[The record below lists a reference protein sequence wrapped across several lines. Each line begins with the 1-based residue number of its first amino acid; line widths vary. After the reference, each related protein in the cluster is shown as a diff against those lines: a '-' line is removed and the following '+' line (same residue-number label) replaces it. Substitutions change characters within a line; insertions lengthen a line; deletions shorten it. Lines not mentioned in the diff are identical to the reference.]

1 MRFLIDYFFPVEI
14 PGYVLVGDLFVILP
28 ILPVF
33 QLFLET
39 IIQKIFFIKLNIHF
53 YFQHIL
59 DIVNFLII
67 FRQILSLLFLDVNIK
82 RDKRIEVS
90 ELADVQSI
98 ALLPYVL
105 FAQSETYHAVI
116 ELLLIP
122 QIPISLTYVD
132 GLAIL

>member
-39 IIQKIFFIKLNIHF
+39 IIQKIFFIKLSIHF